1 MLKEFWEF
9 SKNFESFWEIWEFS
23 RNFEFLGDL
32 RVFKEFWDFL
42 TSFEIFQRILRVS
55 KNFESFKEF
64 WEFSNNV
71 ESFQRV
77 LGVFREFYGS
87 LKYLRELWEFWIFSE
102 VFWVIRPSIS
112 NIKTEQKTSTS
123 TGRHMVQWSGN
134 FCKLLWGCCCWIF
147 KMAVLLMFLLFYID
161 IGEHHLSIQ
170 WLGYRLPV

>member
-1 MLKEFWEF
+1 MRVFKEFW
-9 SKNFESFWEIWEFS
+9 
-23 RNFEFLGDL
+23 EFLGDL
-32 RVFKEFWDFL
+32 RVFKEFWV
-42 TSFEIFQRILRVS
+42 SGRFESFQRILRFFNEFWDFS

-170 WLGYRLPV
+170 WLRTLILEYQ